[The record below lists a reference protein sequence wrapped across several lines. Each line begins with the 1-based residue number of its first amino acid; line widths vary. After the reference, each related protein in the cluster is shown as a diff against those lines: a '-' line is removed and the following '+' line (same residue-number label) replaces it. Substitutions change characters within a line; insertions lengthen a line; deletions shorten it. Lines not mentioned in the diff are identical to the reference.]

1 MDSSFAETSATV
13 PLRVSSAA
21 GRWVIAAAVLGSGVA
36 AIDATVVGIALPAI
50 GREFGVGVS
59 SLQWVVTG
67 YAVTLAGL
75 LLLGGAL
82 GDRYGRRRVF
92 LFGVAWFAVAS
103 LLCGVAPDSTTLTVA
118 RALQGVG
125 GALLTPGSLAILQA
139 SFAPEDRSRAIGAWS
154 GLGGVATAAGPLAG
168 GYLVGA
174 VSWRWVFFVNL
185 PLTAAVIAISL
196 RHVPE
201 SRDPAAGGRP
211 DVPGALAVTLGLIG
225 LTYGF
230 IQGPS
235 TSWTEPSVLAALVLG
250 AAALLAVV
258 PVERR
263 IRHPMLPLTIFASRQ
278 FNAANV
284 VTFLVYGALGG
295 ALFLVPIELQQ
306 VSGYS
311 PIAAGSALLPVTAL
325 MLMLSARSS
334 ALAARIGPRLQMSVG
349 PVLVAVGLALLAR
362 IDAEGTYAAQVL
374 PAVLVFGFGLAVTVA
389 PLTATVLAAAPTDN
403 AGVASAFNNAVARA
417 AGALAV
423 ATLPAAA
430 GITGATYLSSHAF
443 ESGFRTTMLLAAGLC
458 AVGGLVAAL
467 TIEDVSPPVHLDA
480 HPVYRHCP
488 LDAPPLRPDVTRTG
502 QDAPVSVSGPELFNG
517 DGPFRG

>member
-1 MDSSFAETSATV
+1 MAGVITEEAGRIQ
-13 PLRVSSAA
+13 LGQAR
-21 GRWVIAAAVLGSGVA
+21 GRWVLAAAVLGSSMA
-36 AIDATVVGIALPAI
+36 FLDATVVNVALPTI
-50 GREFGVGVS
+50 GRELHTSLSG
-59 SLQWVVTG
+59 LQWTVTA
-67 YAVTLAGL
+67 YTLTLAGL
-75 LLLGGAL
+75 ILLGGAL

-92 LFGVAWFAVAS
+92 LSGVAWFAVAS
-103 LLCGVAPDSTTLTVA
+103 LLCGIAPDPTTLTVA

-154 GLGGVATAAGPLAG
+154 GLGGVATAAGPLVG
-168 GYLVGA
+168 GYLVSA
-174 VSWRWVFFVNL
+174 ASWRWVFFVNL

-201 SRDPAAGGRP
+201 SRDPAASGRP
-211 DVPGALAVTLGLIG
+211 DLPGGFVVTLGLVG

-230 IQGPS
+230 IEGPS
-235 TSWTEPSVLAALVLG
+235 AGWTEPTVVVALVVG
-250 AAALLAVV
+250 AVALLAVV
-258 PVERR
+258 PMERR
-263 IRHPMLPLTIFASRQ
+263 TRHPMLPLTIFASRQ
-278 FNAANV
+278 FDAANV

-306 VSGYS
+306 VAGYS
-311 PIAAGSALLPVTAL
+311 PIAAGCALLPVTAL
-325 MLMLSARSS
+325 MLWLSARSS

-349 PVLVAVGLALLAR
+349 PLLVAVGLALLAR
-362 IDAEGTYAAQVL
+362 IDANGSYPTQVL

-389 PLTATVLAAAPTDN
+389 PLTATVLAAAPTNN

-430 GITGATYLSSHAF
+430 GITGATYLSPRAF

-458 AVGGLVAAL
+458 AIGGLVAAV
-467 TIEDVSPPVHLDA
+467 TIVNTTRNVHLDA
-480 HPVYRHCP
+480 HFGRRHCP
-488 LDAPPLRPDVTRTG
+488 LDAPPLRPDFTQTG
-502 QDAPVSVSGPELFNG
+502 QGSRV
-517 DGPFRG
+517 